1 MNLPIILTFG
11 AALLAVGM
19 LALAFAGPSAGKAK
33 SRRLSSVKDR
43 HAASTEAVVA
53 HFQTVIRQLRTV
65 CFCTGSANLTAL
77 RKAPLQG

>member
-1 MNLPIILTFG
+1 MDG
-11 AALLAVGM
+11 EGRRAGRSCAERGQAAGVLA
-19 LALAFAGPSAGKAK
+19 
-33 SRRLSSVKDR
+33 
-43 HAASTEAVVA
+43 AATVSTEAVVA